1 MFRILESQAPAK
13 QTATDTI
20 DVLSSRL
27 QSATL
32 LEDRRAAIQGLRS
45 FAKLYPASVASG
57 GLRSLI
63 SSLRNDSEDVDTI
76 KVVLETLLM
85 LFTPDESSPEAS
97 DEIALWLADE
107 FTQRQDNITTL
118 LDLLEA
124 REFYSRLYSLQLM
137 SHICSARPERTQEC
151 IFTAPL
157 GISKLVSTLTD
168 AREPVRNEALVLLI
182 ALTPASEELQKL
194 VAFENAFE
202 ILFSLI
208 EAEGALSLGTE
219 VVEDCLSLLAQLLR
233 FNVSN
238 QSFFRETGSIK
249 RVTALLHEC
258 QQEPEG
264 DEPVPQW
271 TQLHRDKNVWG
282 LLAIIQLFLIRG
294 GMSTPINQTAFWQN
308 GVTEQVLSIAFGQRF
323 SVNVTSKALGTC
335 ADLIRGNSPLQ
346 ERFGDIEV
354 LWGSYSRGDQ
364 AANGDAHEPLRINVI
379 EAFLKLSLEPA
390 PNSLLDARLAACEC
404 MKAFFAHH
412 PGIRIHVLRRAI
424 EGHTSGQDKIPNILS
439 VLLTAPELRGNADPY
454 QVWMASVLMFH
465 LIFDDGEAK
474 ALAMSVTEGDAESGE
489 EVVTSVQS
497 VVGNLITGL
506 QRGDDER
513 ITVGYLMLLCGWLFE
528 DPDVVNDLLG
538 EGSSIQTLLQEIKH
552 QRVPSKLIPGLCTV
566 LLGVIYEFSTKD
578 SPIPRIT
585 LHKLL
590 IEQLGREQYIDKITR
605 LRECELVRDFEVL
618 PQTAAGP
625 LEGGLPEV
633 FFDRSFIEFLK
644 DNFSRL
650 LRAIDREPGF
660 EISVVANGV
669 EKGVS
674 RELVDSLRAELE
686 DRTQTLQKLESDLV
700 SIQRKLDQEHQDH
713 RKTKESGTIELT
725 RAQQAQQ
732 SLQYSHAQ
740 ELSHQLS
747 KLEEQHKHAHNE
759 LLRKHGDQ
767 LRAIDHQL
775 KEVSAESERKSHQAK
790 EVRDHHEREVAGL
803 QKTIRGLEQ
812 EISRIEEHNMVEVA
826 DFNKRVQELENVI
839 TQSRESHKAQV
850 TDLEKKIQVLEN
862 TNRSHDGHVAELNN
876 KIQELQTTITQSWE
890 THGGEV
896 TGLEKQ
902 IETLQISKKSHNKHV
917 TDLETKIQDLESNKK
932 SSESQLAYLQKQ
944 IEDLES
950 TKKSHG
956 GQVDGLE
963 KKIQDLERTKKSHD
977 GQVTNFE
984 KKIQDLESAKKS
996 HGKEVT
1002 ELKNKIQH
1010 LESTNKSSDGEV
1022 TGLNKKVQDLE
1033 SAKKSHAGQV
1043 AELEKKIQG
1052 LEGSKNSHDKE
1063 VTDLK
1068 KKLEELQSTKGS
1080 HDGQVTDLNKKIQD
1094 LESTKTSHESQVADL
1109 EKKIQGL
1116 ESAKGTQGGQVT
1128 DMEKKIQ
1135 SLESSLAASK
1145 KEHEKEVDDYKKKLE
1160 SLESDLSA
1168 AKKQHEN
1175 SATGHSDT
1183 VGTLETNLA
1192 TAKKEHETE
1201 LAALKKTVASLESD
1215 LAESKNFSKGL
1226 QSAQEDAS
1234 SKTSALETRA
1244 KEAEDKAKEAESQAR
1259 SAADALKAIQA
1270 QLEKARAEAKE
1281 KEDSRQTAQSELEDL
1296 LIVFGDLEVKR
1307 TQDKN
1312 RLKELGEEVS
1322 EAEDDDEDDDEEDDV

>member
-124 REFYSRLYSLQLM
+124 REFYSRLYSLQLI

-157 GISKLVSTLTD
+157 GISKLVSVLTD

-208 EAEGALSLGTE
+208 EAEGALTHGTE
-219 VVEDCLSLLAQLLR
+219 VVEDCLSLLAHLLR

-238 QSFFRETGSIK
+238 QSFFRETGCVK
-249 RVTALLHEC
+249 RVTQLLHEC
-258 QQEPEG
+258 QEEPE
-264 DEPVPQW
+264 DNDPAPQW
-271 TQLHRDKNVWG
+271 SLVHRDKNVWG

-323 SVNVTSKALGTC
+323 SVSVTSKALSTC

-354 LWGSYSRGDQ
+354 LWGSYPGGDK
-364 AANGDAHEPLRINVI
+364 AANGDANEPLRINVI

-390 PNSLLDARLAACEC
+390 PNNLLDARLAACEC

-412 PGIRIHVLRRAI
+412 PGIRMHVLRRAI
-424 EGHTSGQDKIPNILS
+424 EGHTSGQDRIPNILS
-439 VLLTAPELRGNADPY
+439 VLLTAPEARGNADPY
-454 QVWMASVLMFH
+454 QVWMACILMFH
-465 LIFDDGEAK
+465 LLFDDAEAK
-474 ALAMSVTEGDAESGE
+474 ATAMAVTEGDAESGE

-513 ITVGYLMLLCGWLFE
+513 ITVGYLTLLCGWLFE

-538 EGSSIQTLLQEIKH
+538 EGSCIQTLLQEIKH
-552 QRVPSKLIPGLCTV
+552 QRAPSKLVPGLCTV

-605 LRECELVRDFEVL
+605 LRECPLVRDFEVL
-618 PQTAAGP
+618 PQTAGGQ

-633 FFDRSFIEFLK
+633 FFDRSFVEFLK

-669 EKGVS
+669 EKGIS
-674 RELVDSLRAELE
+674 RELVDSLRTEIE
-686 DRTQTLQKLESDLV
+686 DRTQTLQTLESDLV
-700 SIQRKLDQEHQDH
+700 SIQRKLDQEQLDH
-713 RKTKESGTIELT
+713 RKTKEYNAVELSK
-725 RAQQAQQ
+725 AQQTNQ
-732 SLQYSHAQ
+732 SLQHRHAQ
-740 ELSHQLS
+740 ELSEQLV
-747 KLEEQHKHAHNE
+747 KLENEHKHHKNE
-759 LLRKHGDQ
+759 LLKQHSDQ

-775 KEVSAESERKSHQAK
+775 KQTSAESESKSHKAR
-790 EVRDHHEREVAGL
+790 ELREHHEREVAGL
-803 QKTIRGLEQ
+803 QQTIRGLES
-812 EISRIEEHNMVEVA
+812 ELSRIQEQHTGEVVNL
-826 DFNKRVQELENVI
+826 NKQLQELKTI
-839 TQSRESHKAQV
+839 TSQSNEAHGLQV
-850 TDLEKKIQVLEN
+850 TDLQ
-862 TNRSHDGHVAELNN
+862 
-876 KIQELQTTITQSWE
+876 
-890 THGGEV
+890 
-896 TGLEKQ
+896 
-902 IETLQISKKSHNKHV
+902 
-917 TDLETKIQDLESNKK
+917 
-932 SSESQLAYLQKQ
+932 
-944 IEDLES
+944 
-950 TKKSHG
+950 
-956 GQVDGLE
+956 
-963 KKIQDLERTKKSHD
+963 
-977 GQVTNFE
+977 
-984 KKIQDLESAKKS
+984 
-996 HGKEVT
+996 
-1002 ELKNKIQH
+1002 
-1010 LESTNKSSDGEV
+1010 
-1022 TGLNKKVQDLE
+1022 
-1033 SAKKSHAGQV
+1033 
-1043 AELEKKIQG
+1043 
-1052 LEGSKNSHDKE
+1052 
-1063 VTDLK
+1063 
-1068 KKLEELQSTKGS
+1068 
-1080 HDGQVTDLNKKIQD
+1080 KKIQD
-1094 LESTKTSHESQVADL
+1094 LESTKKSHNGQVDNLNKKIQELQDTISQSQEAHGGQVASL
-1109 EKKIQGL
+1109 EKKIQDL
-1116 ESAKGTQGGQVT
+1116 ENTKKANDGQVAELNKKIKDFESTKGTHDGEVT
-1128 DMEKKIQ
+1128 DLTKKLQ
-1135 SLESSLAASK
+1135 SLESTLATAKQHHEAEVSGYKSK
-1145 KEHEKEVDDYKKKLE
+1145 VETLE
-1160 SLESDLSA
+1160 STLSTTKQQYEAES
-1168 AKKQHEN
+1168 
-1175 SATGHSDT
+1175 TGHNDT
-1183 VGTLETNLA
+1183 VGTLESNLIA
-1192 TAKKEHETE
+1192 AKKEHEAEIAT
-1201 LAALKKTVASLESD
+1201 LKQSVAALEAD
-1215 LAESKNFSKGL
+1215 LAKAQKSSNDLET
-1226 QSAQEDAS
+1226 AQEGTAS
-1234 SKTSALETRA
+1234 QTSALEARA
-1244 KEAEDKAKEAESQAR
+1244 KEAEDKAKEAESHAR
-1259 SAADALKAIQA
+1259 SAAENLKSIQV
-1270 QLEKARAEAKE
+1270 QLDKAKAEAKE
-1281 KEDSRQTAQSELEDL
+1281 KEKARQSAQSELEDL
-1296 LIVFGDLEVKR
+1296 LIVFGDLEAKR
-1307 TQDKN
+1307 TEDKK

-1322 EAEDDDEDDDEEDDV
+1322 EAEDDDDDEDEEDE

>member
-20 DVLSSRL
+20 DVLSNRL

-118 LDLLEA
+118 LNLLEA
-124 REFYSRLYSLQLM
+124 REFYSRLYSLQLI

-157 GISKLVSTLTD
+157 GISKLVSVLTD

-208 EAEGALSLGTE
+208 EAEGALTHGTE

-238 QSFFRETGSIK
+238 QSFFRETGCKTTSRHHNGLWSTEI
-249 RVTALLHEC
+249 R
-258 QQEPEG
+258 
-264 DEPVPQW
+264 
-271 TQLHRDKNVWG
+271 NVWG

-323 SVNVTSKALGTC
+323 SVGVTSKALSTC

-354 LWGSYSRGDQ
+354 LWGSYPRGDK
-364 AANGDAHEPLRINVI
+364 AVNGDANEPLRINVI

-390 PNSLLDARLAACEC
+390 PNNLLDARLAACE
-404 MKAFFAHH
+404 
-412 PGIRIHVLRRAI
+412 L
-424 EGHTSGQDKIPNILS
+424 
-439 VLLTAPELRGNADPY
+439 
-454 QVWMASVLMFH
+454 WMACVLMFH
-465 LIFDDGEAK
+465 LLFDDAEAK
-474 ALAMSVTEGDAESGE
+474 ATAMAVTEGDAESGE

-538 EGSSIQTLLQEIKH
+538 EGSCIQTLLQEIKH
-552 QRVPSKLIPGLCTV
+552 QRAPSKLVPGLCTV

-605 LRECELVRDFEVL
+605 LREFPLVRDFEVL
-618 PQTAAGP
+618 PQTAGGQ

-660 EISVVANGV
+660 EISIVANGV
-669 EKGVS
+669 EKGIS
-674 RELVDSLRAELE
+674 RDLVDSLRAEIE
-686 DRTQTLQKLESDLV
+686 DRTHTLQTLESDLV
-700 SIQRKLDQEHQDH
+700 SIQRKLDQEQLDH
-713 RKTKESGTIELT
+713 RKTKESNAIELSK
-725 RAQQAQQ
+725 AQQ
-732 SLQYSHAQ
+732 SNQSLQQRHVQ
-740 ELSHQLS
+740 ELSQQLS
-747 KLEEQHKHAHNE
+747 KLENEHKHHKNE
-759 LLRKHGDQ
+759 LLKQHSDQ

-775 KEVSAESERKSHQAK
+775 KQTSAESESKSNKAK
-790 EVRDHHEREVAGL
+790 ELRKHHEREVAGL
-803 QKTIRGLEQ
+803 QQTIRGLESDL
-812 EISRIEEHNMVEVA
+812 SRIQEQHTGEVVTLNKKLRELETIISQSNEAHGVQVA
-826 DFNKRVQELENVI
+826 DLQKNIQ
-839 TQSRESHKAQV
+839 
-850 TDLEKKIQVLEN
+850 DLESSKKSHNDQVGL
-862 TNRSHDGHVAELNN
+862 LNK
-876 KIQELQTTITQSWE
+876 KIQELQSTIRQSTE
-890 THGGEV
+890 AHGGQV
-896 TGLEKQ
+896 AGLE
-902 IETLQISKKSHNKHV
+902 N
-917 TDLETKIQDLESNKK
+917 KIQDLEN
-932 SSESQLAYLQKQ
+932 
-944 IEDLES
+944 
-950 TKKSHG
+950 TKKAN
-956 GQVDGLE
+956 D
-963 KKIQDLERTKKSHD
+963 R
-977 GQVTNFE
+977 
-984 KKIQDLESAKKS
+984 
-996 HGKEVT
+996 
-1002 ELKNKIQH
+1002 
-1010 LESTNKSSDGEV
+1010 
-1022 TGLNKKVQDLE
+1022 
-1033 SAKKSHAGQV
+1033 
-1043 AELEKKIQG
+1043 
-1052 LEGSKNSHDKE
+1052 
-1063 VTDLK
+1063 
-1068 KKLEELQSTKGS
+1068 
-1080 HDGQVTDLNKKIQD
+1080 
-1094 LESTKTSHESQVADL
+1094 QVADL
-1109 EKKIQGL
+1109 TKKIKDFESTNGTHDREVADLTKRLQGL
-1116 ESAKGTQGGQVT
+1116 ESTLAAAKQNHEAEVS
-1128 DMEKKIQ
+1128 DYQ
-1135 SLESSLAASK
+1135 SKVETLESTLSTTKQQYEA
-1145 KEHEKEVDDYKKKLE
+1145 E
-1160 SLESDLSA
+1160 STS
-1168 AKKQHEN
+1168 HN
-1175 SATGHSDT
+1175 NT
-1183 VGTLETNLA
+1183 VGTLESNLA
-1192 TAKKEHETE
+1192 AAKKEHEAEIAT
-1201 LAALKKTVASLESD
+1201 LKQSVAVLESD
-1215 LAESKNFSKGL
+1215 LTKAQKSSNDFET
-1226 QSAQEDAS
+1226 AQEDTAS
-1234 SKTSALETRA
+1234 QTSALEARA
-1244 KEAEDKAKEAESQAR
+1244 KEAENKALEAESPR
-1259 SAADALKAIQA
+1259 SIQA
-1270 QLEKARAEAKE
+1270 QLNKANTEVKE
-1281 KEDSRQTAQSELEDL
+1281 KEEARQSAQSELEDL
-1296 LIVFGDLEVKR
+1296 LIVFGDLEAKR
-1307 TQDKN
+1307 TEDKK

-1322 EAEDDDEDDDEEDDV
+1322 EAEDDDDDEDEDEEDE

>member
-157 GISKLVSTLTD
+157 GISKLVSTLAD

-219 VVEDCLSLLAQLLR
+219 VVEDCLSLLAHLLR

-264 DEPVPQW
+264 DEPVPQM

-323 SVNVTSKALGTC
+323 SVNVTSKALATC

-354 LWGSYSRGDQ
+354 LWGSYTRDDQ
-364 AANGDAHEPLRINVI
+364 VANGDAHEPLRINVI

-412 PGIRIHVLRRAI
+412 SGIRMHVLRRAI

-439 VLLTAPELRGNADPY
+439 VLLTAPESRGNADPY

-465 LIFDDGEAK
+465 LIFDDGKAK
-474 ALAMSVTEGDAESGE
+474 ALAMSVTEGDADSGE

-552 QRVPSKLIPGLCTV
+552 QRVPSKLVPGLCTV

-590 IEQLGREQYIDKITR
+590 VEQLGREQYIDKITR

-618 PQTAAGP
+618 PQTSGGQ

-713 RKTKESGTIELT
+713 RKTKESGAIELT

-747 KLEEQHKHAHNE
+747 RLEEQHKHAQND
-759 LLRKHGDQ
+759 LLKQHGDQ
-767 LRAIDHQL
+767 LRAIDRQL
-775 KEVSAESERKSHQAK
+775 KEVSAESERKSHHAK
-790 EVRDHHEREVAGL
+790 EVREHHEREVAGL
-803 QKTIRGLEQ
+803 QKTIRGLEV
-812 EISRIEEHNMVEVA
+812 ELSRIQEQHMAEVA
-826 DFNKRVQELENVI
+826 NFKNRAQELENVI
-839 TQSRESHKAQV
+839 TQSRESYKAQGA
-850 TDLEKKIQVLEN
+850 DLEKKIQDLED
-862 TNRSHDGHVAELNN
+862 TNRSHYGQVADLNK
-876 KIQELQTTITQSWE
+876 KIQELESTISQSE
-890 THGGEV
+890 EAHGSQV
-896 TGLEKQ
+896 TELEKHFENLE
-902 IETLQISKKSHNKHV
+902 ILKKSHGDHV
-917 TDLETKIQDLESNKK
+917 TDLQKKIQDLENNKK
-932 SSESQLAYLQKQ
+932 SSDSQVADLQKQ
-944 IEDLES
+944 IQDLES

-956 GQVDGLE
+956 SQVADLE
-963 KKIQDLERTKKSHD
+963 KKIQNLESTKKSHD
-977 GQVTNFE
+977 DQVSDFK
-984 KKIQDLESAKKS
+984 KKIQDLESTKKS
-996 HGKEVT
+996 HEKEVT

-1022 TGLNKKVQDLE
+1022 TGLNKKIQDLE
-1033 SAKKSHAGQV
+1033 SIKK
-1043 AELEKKIQG
+1043 
-1052 LEGSKNSHDKE
+1052 SHDKE

-1068 KKLEELQSTKGS
+1068 NKLQELESTKGT
-1080 HDGQVTDLNKKIQD
+1080 HDGQVTDLEKKIQD
-1094 LESTKTSHESQVADL
+1094 LESARKSAEGQVADL

-1116 ESAKGTQGGQVT
+1116 ENTKGTQGGQVI
-1128 DMEKKIQ
+1128 DLEKKIQ
-1135 SLESSLAASK
+1135 SLETLLAASK
-1145 KEHEKEVDDYKKKLE
+1145 KEHEKEVNDYKKKLE
-1160 SLESDLSA
+1160 SLESDLSTA
-1168 AKKQHEN
+1168 RKDHEN

-1183 VGTLETNLA
+1183 VGILESNLA
-1192 TAKKEHETE
+1192 TAQKEHETE
-1201 LAALKKTVASLESD
+1201 IAALKKTVASLESD
-1215 LAESKNFSKGL
+1215 LAKSQKSSKDL
-1226 QSAQEDAS
+1226 QTAQEDTS
-1234 SKTSALETRA
+1234 TKTSALETRA

-1259 SAADALKAIQA
+1259 SAADALKAVQA

-1281 KEDSRQTAQSELEDL
+1281 KEESRQTAQSELEDL
-1296 LIVFGDLEVKR
+1296 LIVFGDLEAKR

-1322 EAEDDDEDDDEEDDV
+1322 EAEDDDEDEDEEDDE

>member
-1 MFRILESQAPAK
+1 MVKL
-13 QTATDTI
+13 TI
-20 DVLSSRL
+20 CFPHS
-27 QSATL
+27 
-32 LEDRRAAIQGLRS
+32 I
-45 FAKLYPASVASG
+45 
-57 GLRSLI
+57 
-63 SSLRNDSEDVDTI
+63 
-76 KVVLETLLM
+76 
-85 LFTPDESSPEAS
+85 
-97 DEIALWLADE
+97 
-107 FTQRQDNITTL
+107 
-118 LDLLEA
+118 
-124 REFYSRLYSLQLM
+124 
-137 SHICSARPERTQEC
+137 
-151 IFTAPL
+151 
-157 GISKLVSTLTD
+157 
-168 AREPVRNEALVLLI
+168 EALVLLI
-182 ALTPASEELQKL
+182 ALTPASDELQKL

-271 TQLHRDKNVWG
+271 TQIHRDKNVWG
-282 LLAIIQLFLIRG
+282 ILAIIQLFLIRG

-323 SVNVTSKALGTC
+323 SVNVTSKALATC

-354 LWGSYSRGDQ
+354 LWGSYTRDDQ
-364 AANGDAHEPLRINVI
+364 VANGDAHEPLRINVI

-412 PGIRIHVLRRAI
+412 SGIRMHVLRRAI

-439 VLLTAPELRGNADPY
+439 VLLTAPESRGNADSY

-618 PQTAAGP
+618 PQTSGGQ

-747 KLEEQHKHAHNE
+747 RLEEQHKHAHND
-759 LLRKHGDQ
+759 LLKQHGDQ
-767 LRAIDHQL
+767 LRAIDRQL
-775 KEVSAESERKSHQAK
+775 KEVSAESERKSHHAK
-790 EVRDHHEREVAGL
+790 EVREHHEREVASL
-803 QKTIRGLEQ
+803 QKTIRGLEA
-812 EISRIEEHNMVEVA
+812 ELSRIQEQHMAEVA
-826 DFNKRVQELENVI
+826 NLNKRAQELENVI
-839 TQSRESHKAQV
+839 TQSRESYKAQG
-850 TDLEKKIQVLEN
+850 TDLEKKIQVLED
-862 TNRSHDGHVAELNN
+862 TNRSHYVQVADLNK
-876 KIQELQTTITQSWE
+876 KIQELQSTISQSQE
-890 THGGEV
+890 THGGQV

-902 IETLQISKKSHNKHV
+902 IENLEISKKSQDEHV
-917 TDLETKIQDLESNKK
+917 TDLQKKIQDLESNKK
-932 SSESQLAYLQKQ
+932 SSDSQVADLQKQ
-944 IEDLES
+944 IQDLES
-950 TKKSHG
+950 TKKSH
-956 GQVDGLE
+956 D
-963 KKIQDLERTKKSHD
+963 
-977 GQVTNFE
+977 
-984 KKIQDLESAKKS
+984 
-996 HGKEVT
+996 KEVT
-1002 ELKNKIQH
+1002 ELKNKIQY
-1010 LESTNKSSDGEV
+1010 LESTKKSSDGEV
-1022 TGLNKKVQDLE
+1022 TGLNKKIQDLE
-1033 SAKKSHAGQV
+1033 STKK
-1043 AELEKKIQG
+1043 
-1052 LEGSKNSHDKE
+1052 SHDKE

-1068 KKLEELQSTKGS
+1068 NKLQE
-1080 HDGQVTDLNKKIQD
+1080 
-1094 LESTKTSHESQVADL
+1094 LESTRKSAEGQVADL

-1116 ESAKGTQGGQVT
+1116 ENTKGTQGGQVT
-1128 DMEKKIQ
+1128 DLEKKIQ
-1135 SLESSLAASK
+1135 SLEASLAASK
-1145 KEHEKEVDDYKKKLE
+1145 KEHEKEVNDYKKKLE
-1160 SLESDLSA
+1160 SFESDLSTA
-1168 AKKQHEN
+1168 RKEHEN

-1183 VGTLETNLA
+1183 VGTLESNLA

-1201 LAALKKTVASLESD
+1201 IAALKKTVASLESD
-1215 LAESKNFSKGL
+1215 LAESHKSSKDL
-1226 QSAQEDAS
+1226 QTAQEDTS
-1234 SKTSALETRA
+1234 TKTSALEARA
-1244 KEAEDKAKEAESQAR
+1244 KEAEGKAKEAESQAR
-1259 SAADALKAIQA
+1259 SAADALKAVQA
-1270 QLEKARAEAKE
+1270 QLEKAQADAKE
-1281 KEDSRQTAQSELEDL
+1281 KEESRQTAQSELEDL
-1296 LIVFGDLEVKR
+1296 LIVFGDLEAKR
-1307 TQDKN
+1307 TQDKVRSMN
-1312 RLKELGEEVS
+1312 KRCGTKPLTIHRTDSRSLGKKSQRLRTMTRKRTMSERGMSTEYIAAQSIVS
-1322 EAEDDDEDDDEEDDV
+1322 SSRDDCITIGNYYSSHLL

>member
-124 REFYSRLYSLQLM
+124 REFYSRLYSLQLI

-157 GISKLVSTLTD
+157 GISKLVSVLTD

-208 EAEGALSLGTE
+208 EAEGALTHGTE
-219 VVEDCLSLLAQLLR
+219 VVEDCLSLLAHLLR

-238 QSFFRETGSIK
+238 QSFFRETGCVK
-249 RVTALLHEC
+249 RVTQLLHEC
-258 QQEPEG
+258 QQEPE
-264 DEPVPQW
+264 DNEPAPQW
-271 TQLHRDKNVWG
+271 TLIHRDKNVWG

-294 GMSTPINQTAFWQN
+294 GMSTPLTRLHSGRMA
-308 GVTEQVLSIAFGQRF
+308 IAFGRRF
-323 SVNVTSKALGTC
+323 SVSVTSKALSTC

-354 LWGSYSRGDQ
+354 LWGSYPRGDK
-364 AANGDAHEPLRINVI
+364 AVNGDNEPLRINVI

-390 PNSLLDARLAACEC
+390 PNNLLDARLAACEC

-412 PGIRIHVLRRAI
+412 PGIRMHVLRRAI
-424 EGHTSGQDKIPNILS
+424 EGHTSGQDRIPNILS
-439 VLLTAPELRGNADPY
+439 VLLTAPEARGNADPY
-454 QVWMASVLMFH
+454 QVWMACVLMFH
-465 LIFDDGEAK
+465 LLFDDAQAK
-474 ALAMSVTEGDAESGE
+474 ATAMAVTEGDAESGE

-538 EGSSIQTLLQEIKH
+538 EGSCIQTLLQEIKH
-552 QRVPSKLIPGLCTV
+552 QRAPSKLVPGLCTV

-605 LRECELVRDFEVL
+605 LRECPLVRDFEVL
-618 PQTAAGP
+618 PQTAGAQ

-633 FFDRSFIEFLK
+633 FFDRSFVEFLK

-660 EISVVANGV
+660 EISVVTNGV
-669 EKGVS
+669 EKGIS
-674 RELVDSLRAELE
+674 RELVDSLRAEIE

-700 SIQRKLDQEHQDH
+700 TIQRRLDQEQLDH
-713 RKTKESGTIELT
+713 RKTKESNAVELSK
-725 RAQQAQQ
+725 AQQTNQALQQ
-732 SLQYSHAQ
+732 SHVQ
-740 ELSHQLS
+740 ELSQQLS
-747 KLEEQHKHAHNE
+747 KLENEHKHYKNE
-759 LLRKHGDQ
+759 LLKQHSDQ

-775 KEVSAESERKSHQAK
+775 KQTSAESEINNNKAK
-790 EVRDHHEREVAGL
+790 ELREHHEREVAGL
-803 QKTIRGLEQ
+803 QQTIRGLES
-812 EISRIEEHNMVEVA
+812 ELSRIQEQHAGEVVNL
-826 DFNKRVQELENVI
+826 NKKLRELENI
-839 TQSRESHKAQV
+839 ISQSNEAHGVQV
-850 TDLEKKIQVLEN
+850 TDLQKKIQ
-862 TNRSHDGHVAELNN
+862 D
-876 KIQELQTTITQSWE
+876 QESA
-890 THGGEV
+890 
-896 TGLEKQ
+896 
-902 IETLQISKKSHNKHV
+902 KKSHN
-917 TDLETKIQDLESNKK
+917 
-932 SSESQLAYLQKQ
+932 
-944 IEDLES
+944 
-950 TKKSHG
+950 
-956 GQVDGLE
+956 GQVDNLNKEIQGLQNTISQSKEAHDAQVAGLE
-963 KKIQDLERTKKSHD
+963 KKIQDLENTKKAND
-977 GQVTNFE
+977 GQVADLN
-984 KKIQDLESAKKS
+984 KKIKDLESSKGT
-996 HGKEVT
+996 H
-1002 ELKNKIQH
+1002 
-1010 LESTNKSSDGEV
+1010 DGEV
-1022 TGLNKKVQDLE
+1022 TGLTKKMQDLE
-1033 SAKKSHAGQV
+1033 SALAAAKRSHEAEVGNYKSKV
-1043 AELEKKIQG
+1043 E
-1052 LEGSKNSHDKE
+1052 
-1063 VTDLK
+1063 T
-1068 KKLEELQSTKGS
+1068 
-1080 HDGQVTDLNKKIQD
+1080 
-1094 LESTKTSHESQVADL
+1094 LESNLSTTKRQYEAESTGHGNTVGA
-1109 EKKIQGL
+1109 L
-1116 ESAKGTQGGQVT
+1116 ESN
-1128 DMEKKIQ
+1128 
-1135 SLESSLAASK
+1135 LAAAK
-1145 KEHEKEVDDYKKKLE
+1145 EEHEAEIVTLKQSV
-1160 SLESDLSA
+1160 A
-1168 AKKQHEN
+1168 A
-1175 SATGHSDT
+1175 
-1183 VGTLETNLA
+1183 
-1192 TAKKEHETE
+1192 
-1201 LAALKKTVASLESD
+1201 LESD
-1215 LAESKNFSKGL
+1215 LAKAHKSSNDLET
-1226 QSAQEDAS
+1226 AQEGTTS
-1234 SKTSALETRA
+1234 QTSALEARA
-1244 KEAEDKAKEAESQAR
+1244 KEAEGKAREAESHAR
-1259 SAADALKAIQA
+1259 SAAEALKSIQA
-1270 QLEKARAEAKE
+1270 QLDKAKAEAKE
-1281 KEDSRQTAQSELEDL
+1281 KEEARQSAQSELEDL
-1296 LIVFGDLEVKR
+1296 LIVFGDLEAKR
-1307 TQDKN
+1307 TEDKK

-1322 EAEDDDEDDDEEDDV
+1322 EAEDDDEDEEDE

>member
-124 REFYSRLYSLQLM
+124 REFYSRLYSLQLI

-157 GISKLVSTLTD
+157 GISKLVSVLTD

-208 EAEGALSLGTE
+208 EAEGALTHGTE
-219 VVEDCLSLLAQLLR
+219 VVEDCLSLLAHLLR

-238 QSFFRETGSIK
+238 QSFFRETGCVK
-249 RVTALLHEC
+249 RVTQLLHEC
-258 QQEPEG
+258 QQEPE
-264 DEPVPQW
+264 DNEPAPQW
-271 TQLHRDKNVWG
+271 TLVHRDKNVWG

-323 SVNVTSKALGTC
+323 SVSVTSKALSTC

-354 LWGSYSRGDQ
+354 LWGSYPRGDK
-364 AANGDAHEPLRINVI
+364 AANGDANGPLRINVI

-390 PNSLLDARLAACEC
+390 PNNLLDARLAACEC

-412 PGIRIHVLRRAI
+412 PGIRMHVLRRAI
-424 EGHTSGQDKIPNILS
+424 EGHTSGQDRIPNILS
-439 VLLTAPELRGNADPY
+439 VLLTAPEARGNADPY
-454 QVWMASVLMFH
+454 QVWMACILMFH
-465 LIFDDGEAK
+465 LLFDDAEAK
-474 ALAMSVTEGDAESGE
+474 ATAMAVTEGDAESGE

-513 ITVGYLMLLCGWLFE
+513 ITVGYLTLLCGWLFE

-538 EGSSIQTLLQEIKH
+538 EGSCIQTLLQEIKH
-552 QRVPSKLIPGLCTV
+552 QRAPSKLVPGLCTV

-605 LRECELVRDFEVL
+605 LRECSLVRDFEVL
-618 PQTAAGP
+618 PQTAGGQ

-633 FFDRSFIEFLK
+633 FFDRSFVEFLK

-660 EISVVANGV
+660 EISVVANGI
-669 EKGVS
+669 EKGIS
-674 RELVDSLRAELE
+674 RELVDSLRAEIE
-686 DRTQTLQKLESDLV
+686 DRTQTLQTLESDLV
-700 SIQRKLDQEHQDH
+700 SIQRRLDQEQLDH
-713 RKTKESGTIELT
+713 RKTKEYNAVELSKV
-725 RAQQAQQ
+725 QQINQ
-732 SLQYSHAQ
+732 SLQQRHAQ
-740 ELSHQLS
+740 ELSEQLS
-747 KLEEQHKHAHNE
+747 KLENEHKHHKNE
-759 LLRKHGDQ
+759 LLKQHSDQ

-775 KEVSAESERKSHQAK
+775 KQTSAESESKSHKAR
-790 EVRDHHEREVAGL
+790 ELREHHEREVAGL
-803 QKTIRGLEQ
+803 QQTIRSLESELSRIQEQHTGEVVNLNKQLQELKTIISQSNEAHGL
-812 EISRIEEHNMVEVA
+812 
-826 DFNKRVQELENVI
+826 
-839 TQSRESHKAQV
+839 QV
-850 TDLEKKIQVLEN
+850 TDLQ
-862 TNRSHDGHVAELNN
+862 
-876 KIQELQTTITQSWE
+876 
-890 THGGEV
+890 
-896 TGLEKQ
+896 
-902 IETLQISKKSHNKHV
+902 
-917 TDLETKIQDLESNKK
+917 
-932 SSESQLAYLQKQ
+932 
-944 IEDLES
+944 
-950 TKKSHG
+950 
-956 GQVDGLE
+956 
-963 KKIQDLERTKKSHD
+963 
-977 GQVTNFE
+977 
-984 KKIQDLESAKKS
+984 
-996 HGKEVT
+996 
-1002 ELKNKIQH
+1002 
-1010 LESTNKSSDGEV
+1010 
-1022 TGLNKKVQDLE
+1022 
-1033 SAKKSHAGQV
+1033 
-1043 AELEKKIQG
+1043 
-1052 LEGSKNSHDKE
+1052 
-1063 VTDLK
+1063 
-1068 KKLEELQSTKGS
+1068 
-1080 HDGQVTDLNKKIQD
+1080 KKIQD
-1094 LESTKTSHESQVADL
+1094 LESTKKSHNGQVDTL
-1109 EKKIQGL
+1109 NKKIQEL
-1116 ESAKGTQGGQVT
+1116 HDTITQSKEAHGGQVASLQ
-1128 DMEKKIQ
+1128 KKIQDLENTKKANDGQVAELNKKIKDFESTKGTHEGEVTDLTKKLQ
-1135 SLESSLAASK
+1135 SLESTLATA
-1145 KEHEKEVDDYKKKLE
+1145 
-1160 SLESDLSA
+1160 
-1168 AKKQHEN
+1168 KQHHEAAL
-1175 SATGHSDT
+1175 STAKQQYEAESTGHNDT
-1183 VGTLETNLA
+1183 VGTLESNLA
-1192 TAKKEHETE
+1192 AAKKEHETE
-1201 LAALKKTVASLESD
+1201 IATLKQSVAALESD
-1215 LAESKNFSKGL
+1215 LAK
-1226 QSAQEDAS
+1226 AQKSSNDLETAREGTAS
-1234 SKTSALETRA
+1234 QTSALEARA
-1244 KEAEDKAKEAESQAR
+1244 KEAEDKAKEAESHAR
-1259 SAADALKAIQA
+1259 SAAETLKGIQV
-1270 QLEKARAEAKE
+1270 QLDKAKAEAKE
-1281 KEDSRQTAQSELEDL
+1281 KEKARQSAQSELEDL
-1296 LIVFGDLEVKR
+1296 LIVFGDLEAKR
-1307 TQDKN
+1307 TEDKK

-1322 EAEDDDEDDDEEDDV
+1322 EAEDDDDDEDEEDE

>member
-124 REFYSRLYSLQLM
+124 REFYSRLYSLQLI

-157 GISKLVSTLTD
+157 GISKLVSVLTD

-208 EAEGALSLGTE
+208 EAEGALTHGTE
-219 VVEDCLSLLAQLLR
+219 VVEDCLSLLAHLLR

-238 QSFFRETGSIK
+238 QSFFRETGCVK
-249 RVTALLHEC
+249 RVTRLLHEC
-258 QQEPEG
+258 QQEPE
-264 DEPVPQW
+264 DNEPAPQW
-271 TQLHRDKNVWG
+271 TLVHRDKNVWG

-294 GMSTPINQTAFWQN
+294 GMSTPLNQTAFWQN

-323 SVNVTSKALGTC
+323 SVSVTSKALSTC

-354 LWGSYSRGDQ
+354 LWGSYPRGDK
-364 AANGDAHEPLRINVI
+364 AVNGDNEPLRINVI

-390 PNSLLDARLAACEC
+390 PNNLLDARLAACEC

-412 PGIRIHVLRRAI
+412 PGIRMHVLRRAI
-424 EGHTSGQDKIPNILS
+424 EGHTSGQDRIPNILS
-439 VLLTAPELRGNADPY
+439 VLLTAPEARGNADPY
-454 QVWMASVLMFH
+454 QVWMACVLMFH
-465 LIFDDGEAK
+465 LLFDDAEAK
-474 ALAMSVTEGDAESGE
+474 AAAMAVTEGDAESGE
-489 EVVTSVQS
+489 EVVTSVQT

-538 EGSSIQTLLQEIKH
+538 EGSCIQTLLQEIKH
-552 QRVPSKLIPGLCTV
+552 QRAPSKLVPGLCTV

-605 LRECELVRDFEVL
+605 LRECPLVRDFEVL
-618 PQTAAGP
+618 PQTAGAQ

-633 FFDRSFIEFLK
+633 FFDRSFVEFLK

-669 EKGVS
+669 EKGIS
-674 RELVDSLRAELE
+674 RELVDSLRAEIE

-700 SIQRKLDQEHQDH
+700 TIERRLDQEQLDH
-713 RKTKESGTIELT
+713 RKTKESNAVELSK
-725 RAQQAQQ
+725 AQQTNQT
-732 SLQYSHAQ
+732 LQESHVQ
-740 ELSHQLS
+740 ELSKQLS
-747 KLEEQHKHAHNE
+747 KLENEHKHYKNE
-759 LLRKHGDQ
+759 LLKQHSDQ

-775 KEVSAESERKSHQAK
+775 KQTSAESESKSNKAK
-790 EVRDHHEREVAGL
+790 ELREHHEREVAGL
-803 QKTIRGLEQ
+803 QQTIRGLELGL
-812 EISRIEEHNMVEVA
+812 SRIQEQHTGEVVSL
-826 DFNKRVQELENVI
+826 NKKLGELENI
-839 TQSRESHKAQV
+839 ISQSNEAHGAQV
-850 TDLEKKIQVLEN
+850 TDLQ
-862 TNRSHDGHVAELNN
+862 
-876 KIQELQTTITQSWE
+876 
-890 THGGEV
+890 
-896 TGLEKQ
+896 
-902 IETLQISKKSHNKHV
+902 
-917 TDLETKIQDLESNKK
+917 
-932 SSESQLAYLQKQ
+932 
-944 IEDLES
+944 
-950 TKKSHG
+950 
-956 GQVDGLE
+956 
-963 KKIQDLERTKKSHD
+963 
-977 GQVTNFE
+977 

-996 HGKEVT
+996 HNGQVD
-1002 ELKNKIQH
+1002 
-1010 LESTNKSSDGEV
+1010 S
-1022 TGLNKKVQDLE
+1022 LNKEIQELQNTISQSKVAHDAQVAGLEKNIQDLE
-1033 SAKKSHAGQV
+1033 NTKKANDGQV
-1043 AELEKKIQG
+1043 A
-1052 LEGSKNSHDKE
+1052 
-1063 VTDLK
+1063 
-1068 KKLEELQSTKGS
+1068 
-1080 HDGQVTDLNKKIQD
+1080 DLNKKIKD
-1094 LESTKTSHESQVADL
+1094 LESSKRTHDGEVTDLTKKVQNLESTLAAAKQSHEAEVGNYKSKV
-1109 EKKIQGL
+1109 ETL
-1116 ESAKGTQGGQVT
+1116 ESNLSTTKRQYEAESTGHSNTVGA
-1128 DMEKKIQ
+1128 
-1135 SLESSLAASK
+1135 LESNLAAAK
-1145 KEHEKEVDDYKKKLE
+1145 EEHEAEIATLKQSVAA
-1160 SLESDLSA
+1160 LESDLTKAQKSS
-1168 AKKQHEN
+1168 N
-1175 SATGHSDT
+1175 D
-1183 VGTLETNLA
+1183 LET
-1192 TAKKEHETE
+1192 
-1201 LAALKKTVASLESD
+1201 
-1215 LAESKNFSKGL
+1215 
-1226 QSAQEDAS
+1226 AQEGTAS
-1234 SKTSALETRA
+1234 ETSALEARA
-1244 KEAEDKAKEAESQAR
+1244 KEAEGKAKEAESHAR
-1259 SAADALKAIQA
+1259 SAAEALKSIQT
-1270 QLEKARAEAKE
+1270 QLDKAKAEAKE
-1281 KEDSRQTAQSELEDL
+1281 KEEARQSAQSELEDL
-1296 LIVFGDLEVKR
+1296 LIVFGDLEAKR
-1307 TQDKN
+1307 TEDKQ
-1312 RLKELGEEVS
+1312 RLKGLGEEVS
-1322 EAEDDDEDDDEEDDV
+1322 EAEDDDEDEEDE